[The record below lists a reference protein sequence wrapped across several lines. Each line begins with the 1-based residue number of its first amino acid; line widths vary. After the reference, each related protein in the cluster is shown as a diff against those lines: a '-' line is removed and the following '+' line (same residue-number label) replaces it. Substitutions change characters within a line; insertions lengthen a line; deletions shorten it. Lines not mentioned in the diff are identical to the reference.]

1 MHSAQGPPK
10 AFSTCASHLT
20 AVSIFYG
27 TVIFMDLQPSSRHS
41 IDPDNVASVF
51 YSVLIPMLTS
61 VGYSLGNMEV
71 KGAFKKVIEKATF
84 STDSDI
90 AVCPVCVLS
99 GSVMSTDCSPPGS
112 SAHRIFQ
119 AIIPEWVAIS

>member
-1 MHSAQGPPK
+1 
-10 AFSTCASHLT
+10 
-20 AVSIFYG
+20 
-27 TVIFMDLQPSSRHS
+27 MDLQPSSRHS
-41 IDPDNVASVF
+41 IDPDKVASVF

-90 AVCPVCVLS
+90 AACPVCVLS

-112 SAHRIFQ
+112 SAHGICQ
-119 AIIPEWVAIS
+119 ARVLEWVAIAFSESRNDSATDVL